1 MAKLKALPSLAI
13 ISGFRGVIDY
23 YVNYQ
28 TCPAETGEIGQPCAR
43 MWPRSPGHKRAP
55 AVEAGWADFSIA
67 AKAWSALSAEI
78 QDAYNTMASN
88 TGLSGR
94 DLFTKSYISGLFTYP
109 PPP

>member
-1 MAKLKALPSLAI
+1 MAKLGALPSLAI
-13 ISGFRGVIDY
+13 ISGFKGVIDY

-28 TCPAETGEIGQPCAR
+28 TCPAETGEVGVPCAR

-55 AVEAGWADFSIA
+55 AVEAGWVDFSIA
-67 AKAWSALSAEI
+67 AKAWSTLSAEI

-88 TGLSGR
+88 TGSSGR
-94 DLFTKSYISGLFTYP
+94 DLFMKSYISGLFTYP